1 MGKKKENFIYF
12 IKTRFYNELYHK
24 TPSLNYRLNG
34 SVDKKLFEL
43 ILKVE
48 RIVQR
53 FNFKLG
59 VCKVCQNTSKIDS

>member
-1 MGKKKENFIYF
+1 MYNKKENFIYF

-48 RIVQR
+48 RLVQS

-59 VCKVCQNTSKIDS
+59 ICQSSQKTSKIDS